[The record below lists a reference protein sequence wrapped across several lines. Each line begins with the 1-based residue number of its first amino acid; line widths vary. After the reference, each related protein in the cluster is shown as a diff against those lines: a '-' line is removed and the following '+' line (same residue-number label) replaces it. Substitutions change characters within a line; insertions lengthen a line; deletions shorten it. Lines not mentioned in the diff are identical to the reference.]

1 MSRSSFLLSESLAA
15 WYSDNAVREA
25 PLFAEL
31 RRETAKMP
39 QAAMQ
44 IAPEQGQLMAILVRL
59 MGARRCLEVGTFTG
73 YSALAVASALP
84 EDGELLACDVSEE
97 WTAIARRYW
106 SRAGIDHKI
115 RLVLGPALRTLD
127 AEIGVPRARP
137 VRLRRRARVPARR
150 GAP

>member
-1 MSRSSFLLSESLAA
+1 MSRTSFLLPEGLAA
-15 WYSDNAVREA
+15 YYAQVAVRET

-44 IAPEQGQLMAILVRL
+44 VAPEQGQLMAILVHL

-73 YSALAVASALP
+73 YSAMAVASALP

-97 WTAIARRYW
+97 WTAMGRRYW

-127 AEIGVPRARP
+127 AE
-137 VRLRRRARVPARR
+137 
-150 GAP
+150 